1 MTKEHCGE
9 HAGRMPPII
18 LGSIDRYVKNRINPG
33 GFVTAV
39 LENRL
44 AESIQRADDISLRAL
59 PEIVKYCQEE
69 IPQECWGSRL
79 RVSKWIRGG

>member
-1 MTKEHCGE
+1 M
-9 HAGRMPPII
+9 
-18 LGSIDRYVKNRINPG
+18 
-33 GFVTAV
+33 TAV

-69 IPQECWGSRL
+69 IPTECWGSRN
-79 RVSKWIRGG
+79 RVHEWIRGGVG